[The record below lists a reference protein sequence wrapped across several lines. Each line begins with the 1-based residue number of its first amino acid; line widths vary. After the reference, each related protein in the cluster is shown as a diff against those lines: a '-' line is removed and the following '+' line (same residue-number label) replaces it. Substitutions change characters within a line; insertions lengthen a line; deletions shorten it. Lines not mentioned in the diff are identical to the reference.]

1 MREWESQS
9 HVRWYCRYHIVI
21 VPKYRRKAIFGAL
34 RKELGPILKELCKRY
49 EVELIEGHV
58 MPDHVHMLLSI
69 PPKFSVANIV
79 GKLKGKSTILINQKY
94 VQQRNFRGL
103 QFWSRGYCASTTG
116 YDEQIIR
123 NYIQNQEISDKKE
136 DQLLLDFN

>member
-34 RKELGPILKELCKRY
+34 RRELGPILKDLCKRY
-49 EVELIEGHV
+49 GVELIEGHV
-58 MPDHVHMLLSI
+58 MTDHVHMLLSI
-69 PPKFSVANIV
+69 PPKFSIANII

-94 VQQRNFRGL
+94 VKQRNFRGL
-103 QFWSRGYCASTTG
+103 HSLRAMESRRRGRVVPGSLRAGCFSAG
-116 YDEQIIR
+116 KI
-123 NYIQNQEISDKKE
+123 
-136 DQLLLDFN
+136 

>member
-34 RKELGPILKELCKRY
+34 RRELGPILKDLCKRY
-49 EVELIEGHV
+49 GVELIEGHV
-58 MPDHVHMLLSI
+58 MTDHVHMLLSI

-79 GKLKGKSTILINQKY
+79 GKLKGKSTIMINQTY
-94 VQQRNFRGL
+94 VKQRNFRGL
-103 QFWSRGYCASTTG
+103 HFWSRGYCNVSRKLT
-116 YDEQIIR
+116 
-123 NYIQNQEISDKKE
+123 
-136 DQLLLDFN
+136 